1 MTYQNRTI
9 LITGGATGIGLALAE
24 RFVRANN
31 KVIVCGRRE
40 AALAEARAR
49 VPGLHTLPADVSNAQ
64 ERVALFER
72 VTREHPELDILIN
85 NAGVQN
91 HPPPL
96 TQAQDWSQHAHEIET
111 NLGAPMHLAML
122 FLPHLLSRPEAAILN
137 VSSGLAFTPIA
148 RIATYCATKA
158 ALHSFTLSLRAAL
171 TGTRVSVVEIIPPAV
186 NTELG
191 GAGVHANAEPL
202 DPYADDVMKRLIAG
216 ELEFGYKSSEE
227 RRNASRAELDRRY
240 AMANG
245 LALGSPMK
253 RQLTT
258 PTARE

>member
-1 MTYQNRTI
+1 MIYQNRAI
-9 LITGGATGIGLALAE
+9 LITGGATGIGLALAQ

-31 KVIVCGRRE
+31 KVIVCGRRV
-40 AALAEARAR
+40 AALADARAR
-49 VPGLHTLPADVSNAQ
+49 VPGLHTVQADVSSAD
-64 ERVALFER
+64 ERVALVER
-72 VTREHPELDILIN
+72 VTREHPELDVLIN

-148 RIATYCATKA
+148 RISTYCATKA

-191 GAGVHANAEPL
+191 GPGVHANAEPL
-202 DPYADDVMKRLIAG
+202 DAYADDVMRRLLLG

-240 AMANG
+240 AVANRLRPADG
-245 LALGSPMK
+245 
-253 RQLTT
+253 
-258 PTARE
+258 

>member
-1 MTYQNRTI
+1 MRVMIYQDRTI

-40 AALAEARAR
+40 AALAEARAG
-49 VPGLHTLPADVSNAQ
+49 VPGLHTVRADVSTSQ
-64 ERVALFER
+64 ERVALLELI
-72 VTREHPELDILIN
+72 TREHPELDILIN

-137 VSSGLAFTPIA
+137 VSSGLAFT
-148 RIATYCATKA
+148 
-158 ALHSFTLSLRAAL
+158 LSLRAAL

-186 NTELG
+186 STGLG

-202 DPYADDVMKRLIAG
+202 GAYADDVMRRLIAG

>member
-1 MTYQNRTI
+1 MIYQNRTI
-9 LITGGATGIGLALAE
+9 LITGGATGIGFALAE

-49 VPGLHTLPADVSNAQ
+49 VPGLHTMRADVSNAP
-64 ERVALFER
+64 ERVALVER
-72 VTREHPELDILIN
+72 VTREHPELDVLVN

-96 TQAQDWSQHAHEIET
+96 TEAQDWSQHAHEIET

-122 FLPHLLSRPEAAILN
+122 FMPHLLSRPEAAILN

-148 RIATYCATKA
+148 GVATYCATKA
-158 ALHSFTLSLRAAL
+158 ALHSFSLSLRAAL
-171 TGTRVSVVEIIPPAV
+171 THTRVSVVEIIPPAV

-191 GAGVHANAEPL
+191 GAGGHSGAEPL
-202 DPYADDVMKRLIAG
+202 DPYADDVMKRLAAG

-240 AMANG
+240 AVANG
-245 LALGSPMK
+245 LRPAV
-253 RQLTT
+253 
-258 PTARE
+258 

>member
-1 MTYQNRTI
+1 MTYQDRTI

-24 RFVRANN
+24 RFVRRNN
-31 KVIVCGRRE
+31 RVIVCGRRE

-49 VPGLHTLPADVSNAQ
+49 VPGLHTLRADVSNAE
-64 ERVALFER
+64 ERVALVER
-72 VTREHPELDILIN
+72 VTREYPVLDVLVN

-96 TQAQDWSQHAHEIET
+96 TQAQDWSQHAREIET

-122 FLPHLLSRPEAAILN
+122 FLPHLLARPEAAILN

-171 TGTRVSVVEIIPPAV
+171 AGTRVSVVEIIPPAV

-202 DPYADDVMKRLIAG
+202 DPYADDVMKRLVAG

-227 RRNASRAELDRRY
+227 RRNASREELDRRY
-240 AMANG
+240 AVANG
-245 LALGSPMK
+245 LRPPV
-253 RQLTT
+253 R
-258 PTARE
+258 

>member
-1 MTYQNRTI
+1 VLKCPVMIYEGRTI
-9 LITGGATGIGLALAE
+9 LITGGASGIGLALAE
-24 RFVRANN
+24 RFARAKN

-40 AALAEARAR
+40 AALAAARTL
-49 VPGLHTLPADVSNAQ
+49 VPGLHTLRADVSTAR

-72 VTREHPELDILIN
+72 VTREHPELDVLVN

-91 HPPPL
+91 HLPPL
-96 TQAQDWSQHAHEIET
+96 TETQEWSQHAHEIET

-158 ALHSFTLSLRAAL
+158 ALHSFTMSLRAAL
-171 TGTRVSVVEIIPPAV
+171 TDTRVRVVEIIPPAV

-202 DPYADDVMKRLIAG
+202 EPYADDVMKRLFAG

-240 AMANG
+240 AVANG
-245 LALGSPMK
+245 LRSAV
-253 RQLTT
+253 
-258 PTARE
+258 